1 MENPFLGCH
10 PTDPIPDPFLN
21 QPKLFRFLR
30 PPRKTTITP
39 FLAQKSKQKQP
50 LPTAA
55 ASLKL
60 REHGG
65 HLQQAITALEQGSP
79 IRSRV
84 YISLL
89 QSCIDADSIEDG
101 RRLHASLCAVQ
112 DCNPFVETKLVSM
125 YAKCGSLEDARRVF
139 AGMRE
144 RNLFTWSA
152 MIGGYA
158 REQRWGEVVDLFFG
172 MMHEG
177 VLPDT
182 FLLPRILQACSNT
195 GNLETGRLLHSLAV
209 RIGLLDSSKEAHVS
223 NSVLA
228 MYAKCGELD
237 SALRFFEKM
246 DRRDRVSWNSIISG
260 HCQCGGHEAALRLF
274 ARMRAEGIEPGVV
287 TWNILISCY
296 NQSSN
301 PDLAMELMKQME
313 SSGIT
318 PDVFTWTSMIS
329 GLAQNDRMNEAL
341 DLFQEML
348 LTGVEPNGMTVA
360 SAISACASLQA
371 LDNGKELHSYAIR
384 IGCSHSILVG
394 NSLIDM
400 YAKCGRLED
409 AQRIFDEMAEKD
421 VFTWNS
427 MIGGYTRA
435 GYCGKAYDLFSRMES
450 SGVRRNVVTWN
461 AMISGYIQNGDE
473 DQAMELFHMMEI
485 EGIRRNTATWNTL
498 IAGSSQNGDPDQA
511 LRIFR
516 QMRAFSVRPNS
527 VTILSILPA
536 CTNLLSVLKV
546 KEIHSCILHNDL
558 QRDISIANAL
568 IDTYSKSGDIE
579 YARVV
584 FNGLSGRDLIS
595 WNSMIAGLVL
605 HGRCHDARDLFNQ
618 MKQEGIR
625 PNKAIFASVI
635 NACGLDGLVNEGKKV
650 FSNMTEEYQLSP
662 GLEHYTGMV
671 NLLGRSG
678 RLREASDLIDNMPIE
693 PDAALWNAL
702 LTAARIYGNIRIAN
716 LAATHLFKLE
726 PRNPETLRL
735 LSHAQAL
742 YGKSNDASKVPRAK
756 KEGSINESHGCC
768 WMEVKPK
775 VITFSTGS
783 QVTMNSESKLA
794 EINSRI
800 MDTNEVI
807 PDFDG
812 TILEIEEDSEDI
824 VGTHS
829 EKLAVAF
836 GLVNLPTFRAI
847 RIVKSNI
854 YLTKI
859 STCHVKEVMD
869 PSVDTKAPTSSPTSL
884 PPSSEMLPRTWSIFH
899 VGEEGGEAPKTGEA
913 VGAAIG
919 RLESSKG
926 TCQRL
931 EGLRIL
937 IQNSGRRSNVVI
949 NSSLRSCMPH
959 HLTKASAPQIG
970 FLKACFLC
978 RKELSPHKDVY
989 MYRGDQGFCSEECR
1003 QDQILLDERTEAE
1016 ASARGTMKPPLRR
1029 PAAANK
1035 VQESDRRRRI
1045 LMYKPLTLHS
1055 PAQVRAVDCL
1065 TIRWLGC
1072 SFRPSVAA
1080 LLTASRFHGSLPHST
1095 ALFEVEVEKRYAAL
1109 LRAAAQSGALP
1120 DGRAIHGRILRT
1132 ISHPSVF
1139 LSNSLANMYSKCR
1152 VLPHALRVFDEMPN
1166 PDVVSWNTV
1175 VDGCFLSGLRFDALA
1190 CFREML
1196 RCGVAPDEFSFVG
1209 VLKSCD
1215 LGMGFSAHC
1224 VVVKYGLGD
1233 SAFVA
1238 SGLAEFYAVY
1248 GLLSDVMKVFESL
1261 ERKDIV
1267 LVNAVIG
1274 LLAKAGNFEEA
1285 FKVFCNH
1292 VLASHLL
1299 PVRATFVNV
1308 LSGIDGFEFWREA
1321 IQVHGLVVKFGF
1333 EGHGAVQSSLIR
1345 VYANCCCM
1353 DDAHDLLRY
1362 SNSQNVI
1369 SWTSLICGYASQE
1382 QFRDALDVFCHVY
1395 HDGTMLDDVLLACVL
1410 SIAAA
1415 SESQKLGIQ
1424 FHTVVLK
1431 YGFGQNNCI
1440 NHALMAM
1447 YTKCM
1452 SMPDALKVF
1461 QHIGEDHNLLSWT
1474 ILISGYAKCGSSMEA
1489 LNTFYQMNKEDII
1502 ADSVACIG
1510 ALMGCTDLQAVDQG
1524 EQIHAFL
1531 IKSGSEMDVKVQT
1544 ALLSLYSECRSL
1556 NEAIQ
1561 LFEMMIVH
1569 DVVSWTALISAYASL
1584 GCIEKALLCLNQ
1596 MLQDEIKPNH
1606 FTFVSALKAA
1616 AKLTYPV
1623 IGKSI
1628 HAAIIK
1634 CGLEEDTFIGS
1645 ALIDMYCKCGSIGNA
1660 VSYFNGASKHD
1671 LVLWNALLAG
1681 HAQHGNVLELLRAY
1695 EEMVDRGLKPDDITF
1710 LSILSGCSHGGLID
1724 KVVHFFGSMRDDYGI
1739 RPQMEHHACVVGAF
1753 GRAGLL
1759 KDAVSFIEG
1768 MGINPGS
1775 TVLRTLVSFCIMYR
1789 HVRLGLASIAKMVLL
1804 GQMDSSAFVLVS
1816 NLYAVEE
1823 KWHDRRKIRDAM
1835 EADVVNLKK

>member
-1 MENPFLGCH
+1 MENSFLGCH
-10 PTDPIPDPFLN
+10 PTDLIPNPFLN
-21 QPKLFRFLR
+21 QSKLFQFLR
-30 PPRKTTITP
+30 PPLTTTITP
-39 FLAQKSKQKQP
+39 FLAQKPKQKQP

-55 ASLKL
+55 GSLKL
-60 REHGG
+60 PEHGG

-79 IRSRV
+79 IRPGA

-101 RRLHASLCAVQ
+101 RRLHASLCSVQ
-112 DCNPFVETKLVSM
+112 DRNPFVETKLVSM

-209 RIGLLDSSKEAHVS
+209 RIGLLDSSKEVRVS

-237 SALRFFEKM
+237 SASRFFERM

-287 TWNILISCY
+287 TWNILILSY

-301 PDLAMELMKQME
+301 PDLAMELMEQME
-313 SSGIT
+313 SSGIA

-348 LTGVEPNGMTVA
+348 LSGVEPNGMTVA

-384 IGCSHSILVG
+384 IGCIHSILVG

-409 AQRIFDEMAEKD
+409 AQRIFEEMAEKD

-473 DQAMELFHMMEI
+473 DQAVELFHTMEM

-498 IAGSSQNGDPDQA
+498 IAGSLQNGDPDQA

-516 QMRAFSVRPNS
+516 QMQAFSVRPNS

-568 IDTYSKSGDIE
+568 VDTYSKSGDIE

-584 FNGLSGRDLIS
+584 FDGLSGRDLIS

-635 NACGLDGLVNEGKKV
+635 NAYGLDGLVNEGKKL

-742 YGKSNDASKVPRAK
+742 YGKSNDVSKVPRAK
-756 KEGSINESHGCC
+756 KEGSVNESHGYC
-768 WMEVKPK
+768 WMEVKQK
-775 VITFSTGS
+775 VITFSTGR
-783 QVTMNSESKLA
+783 QLTLNSESKLA

-807 PDFDG
+807 PEFDV

-824 VGTHS
+824 VGSHS

-847 RIVKSNI
+847 RIVKSVRICTNCHTI
-854 YLTKI
+854 CKLI
-859 STCHVKEVMD
+859 SKLYKREILIKD
-869 PSVDTKAPTSSPTSL
+869 PKSL
-884 PPSSEMLPRTWSIFH
+884 HRF
-899 VGEEGGEAPKTGEA
+899 KD
-913 VGAAIG
+913 
-919 RLESSKG
+919 G
-926 TCQRL
+926 TC
-931 EGLRIL
+931 
-937 IQNSGRRSNVVI
+937 
-949 NSSLRSCMPH
+949 SCRDY
-959 HLTKASAPQIG
+959 
-970 FLKACFLC
+970 C
-978 RKELSPHKDVY
+978 
-989 MYRGDQGFCSEECR
+989 
-1003 QDQILLDERTEAE
+1003 
-1016 ASARGTMKPPLRR
+1016 
-1029 PAAANK
+1029 
-1035 VQESDRRRRI
+1035 
-1045 LMYKPLTLHS
+1045 
-1055 PAQVRAVDCL
+1055 
-1065 TIRWLGC
+1065 
-1072 SFRPSVAA
+1072 FRPSVAS

-1095 ALFEVEVEKRYAAL
+1095 ARFEVEKRYAAL
-1109 LRAAAQSGALP
+1109 LRAAAQSGTLP

-1132 ISHPSVF
+1132 IPHPSVF
-1139 LSNSLANMYSKCR
+1139 LSNSLANMYCKCR
-1152 VLPHALRVFDEMPN
+1152 ALPHALRVFDEMPN

-1196 RCGVAPDEFSFVG
+1196 RCGVSPDEFSFVG

-1333 EGHGAVQSSLIR
+1333 EGDGAVQSSLIR

-1369 SWTSLICGYASQE
+1369 SWTSLICAYASQE
-1382 QFRDALDVFCHVY
+1382 QFRDALDVFCHFF
-1395 HDGTMLDDVLLACVL
+1395 HDGMMLDDVLLACVL

-1415 SESQKLGIQ
+1415 SDSQKLGIQ
-1424 FHTVVLK
+1424 FHAVVLK
-1431 YGFGQNNCI
+1431 YGFGLNNCI
-1440 NHALMAM
+1440 NHALMDM
-1447 YTKCM
+1447 YTKCLC
-1452 SMPDALKVF
+1452 MPDALKIF

-1489 LNTFYQMNKEDII
+1489 LDTFYQMNKEDII

-1510 ALMGCTDLQAVDQG
+1510 ALMGCTYLQAVDQG

-1531 IKSGSEMDVKVQT
+1531 IKSGSEMDVAVQT
-1544 ALLSLYSECRSL
+1544 ALLSLYSECGSL

-1569 DVVSWTALISAYASL
+1569 DVVSWTALISAYANL
-1584 GCIEKALLCLNQ
+1584 GCNEKALLCMNQ

-1628 HAAIIK
+1628 HAAIVK
-1634 CGLEEDTFIGS
+1634 SGLEEDTFIGS
-1645 ALIDMYCKCGSIGNA
+1645 ALIDMYCKCGSIGSA

-1681 HAQHGNVLELLRAY
+1681 HAQHGNVLELLKAY

-1710 LSILSGCSHGGLID
+1710 LSVLSGCSHGGLID
-1724 KVVHFFGSMRDDYGI
+1724 KVVHFFRSMSDDYGI

-1759 KDAVSFIEG
+1759 TDAVSFIEG

-1775 TVLRTLVSFCIMYR
+1775 TVLRTLVSFCIMYG
-1789 HVRLGLASIAKMVLL
+1789 HVRLGFASIAKMVLL

-1823 KWHDRRKIRDAM
+1823 KWHDRRKIRDVM
-1835 EADVVNLKK
+1835 EADVVNLKKVGVSWIT